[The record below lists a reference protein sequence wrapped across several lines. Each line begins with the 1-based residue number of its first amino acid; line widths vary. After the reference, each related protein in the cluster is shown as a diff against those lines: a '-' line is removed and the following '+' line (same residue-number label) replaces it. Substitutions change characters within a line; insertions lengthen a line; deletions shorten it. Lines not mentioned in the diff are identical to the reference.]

1 MINLLLLVRVHP
13 LFWVVIALGVAT
25 GYFRELLML
34 FVIVCCH
41 ELGHAIAAKYFGW
54 RLRKIELLPFGGVA
68 ETEEYGNRPYRE
80 ELIVILAGPFQHL
93 ILMALSWVA
102 VAIFPFWTT
111 SDHELFLF
119 HNTALLFFNLLPL
132 WPLDGGKL
140 LQLITCKF
148 LPFREAQTW
157 ALRFSFGFLAV
168 VALITA
174 ISYPM
179 HLQWWVI
186 LVFLSVCHY
195 LEWRQQ
201 PYGFLRFL
209 LERRLLGK
217 TNGGRNV
224 AMIQVASKESVHVA
238 LRRLYKGKRA
248 VYKIKET
255 GQLIDERDVL
265 DHWFKTRKSHVSIG
279 TLAHL

>member
-13 LFWVVIALGVAT
+13 LFWFVVALGIAT

-41 ELGHAIAAKYFGW
+41 ELGHAVAAKYFGW

-93 ILMALSWVA
+93 ILMAFSWVA
-102 VAIFPFWTT
+102 VGLFPFWTT
-111 SDHELFLF
+111 GDHEIFLF
-119 HNTALLFFNLLPL
+119 HNSALLFFNLLPL

-140 LQLITCKF
+140 LQLITSKF

-157 ALRFSFGFLAV
+157 ALRFSLGFLMIV
-168 VALITA
+168 VLITA

-186 LVFLSVCHY
+186 LAFLSVCHY

-201 PYGFLRFL
+201 PYGYLRFL
-209 LERRLLGK
+209 LERRLLENQKGGK
-217 TNGGRNV
+217 NV
-224 AMIQVASKESVHVA
+224 TTLVSSKETVHVA
-238 LRRLYKGKRA
+238 LRRLHKNKRT
-248 VYKIKET
+248 VFKIKET
-255 GQLIDERDVL
+255 GHVIDEKDVL
-265 DHWFKTRKSHVSIG
+265 EHWFKTRKSHVSIG

>member
-13 LFWVVIALGVAT
+13 LFWFVVALGIAT

-34 FVIVCCH
+34 FVIVCFH
-41 ELGHAIAAKYFGW
+41 ELGHAVAAKYFGW

-93 ILMALSWVA
+93 ILMAFSWIA
-102 VAIFPFWTT
+102 VSLFPFWTT
-111 SDHELFLF
+111 SDHEAFLF
-119 HNTALLFFNLLPL
+119 HNSALLFFNLLPL

-157 ALRFSFGFLAV
+157 TLRFSFGFLMI

-174 ISYPM
+174 LFYPM

-209 LERRLLGK
+209 LERRLLANQREK
-217 TNGGRNV
+217 KNILIHV
-224 AMIQVASKESVHVA
+224 SSKESIHAA
-238 LRRLYKGKRA
+238 LRRLHKDKQT

-255 GQLIDERDVL
+255 GHLIEERDLL
-265 DHWFKTRKSHVSIG
+265 DHWFQTRESHVSIG